1 MSTREQQQSVPV
13 GDDAPILE
21 VMATMRAMRRL
32 KPDPVPRE
40 LLERLVEAATWAPSG
55 GNEQNY
61 EFVVVDDR
69 ATMRRLSD
77 LWRRSA
83 TAYEEAMRDEAIE
96 RMGADKAEPL
106 IRALEYQRE
115 HFHETPA
122 VIVPCY
128 SRKTAPSAALQLM
141 RGIGGPLDQA
151 RFAARGSKLAVLTE
165 AASIYP
171 AVQNL
176 LLAARALGLGANI
189 TTWHMFLEHEW
200 KRELGIPRDV
210 HTYAVIP
217 VGWPKGRFGPVTRRP
232 AAQAIH
238 WDRW

>member
-1 MSTREQQQSVPV
+1 MSTEQRDSVPV
-13 GDDAPILE
+13 GEDAPILE

-40 LLERLVEAATWAPSG
+40 LLERLVKAATWAPSG

-69 ATMRRLSD
+69 ATMARLAE
-77 LWRRSA
+77 LWRRSCD
-83 TAYEEAMRDEAIE
+83 AYEQAMREDAVG
-96 RMGADKAEPL
+96 RMGEEKALPM
-106 IRALEYQRE
+106 IRALQYQRD

-128 SRKTAPSAALQLM
+128 SRKTAPAAALKLV

-151 RFAARGSKLAVLTE
+151 RFVARGPVLGALTE

-171 AVQNL
+171 GVQNL

-200 KRELGIPRDV
+200 KRELGIPRHV
-210 HTYAVIP
+210 NTYAVIP

-232 AAQAIH
+232 PAEAIH

>member
-1 MSTREQQQSVPV
+1 MSSVPV
-13 GDDAPILE
+13 GGDAPILE

-61 EFVVVDDR
+61 DFVVVDDR
-69 ATMRRLSD
+69 AVMARLAE

-83 TAYEEAMRDEAIE
+83 STYEAAMRDEAVA
-96 RMGADKAEPL
+96 RMGEEKALPL

-122 VIVPCY
+122 LIVACY
-128 SRKTAPSAALQLM
+128 SRKTSVSAGLQLA
-141 RGIGGPLDQA
+141 RGIGGPLDAA
-151 RFAARGSKLAVLTE
+151 RFVARGSRMAALTE

-210 HTYAVIP
+210 NTYAVVP
-217 VGWPKGRFGPVTRRP
+217 VGWPRGRFGPVTRRP
-232 AAQAIH
+232 AAEAIH

>member
-1 MSTREQQQSVPV
+1 MSAPAVPVPV
-13 GDDAPILE
+13 GEDAPILA

-40 LLERLVEAATWAPSG
+40 LLEKLVEAATWAPSG

-69 ATMRRLSD
+69 AVMGRLAA
-77 LWRRSA
+77 LWKRSCD
-83 TAYEEAMRDEAIE
+83 AYAAAMRDDAIA
-96 RMGADKAEPL
+96 RMGEEKALPL
-106 IRALEYQRE
+106 IRALEYQRD

-122 VIVPCY
+122 LIVPCY
-128 SRKTAPSAALQLM
+128 SRKTAPSAAVRLM
-141 RGIGGPLDQA
+141 RGIGGPLDAA
-151 RFAARGSKLAVLTE
+151 RFAARGSKMAVLTE

-217 VGWPKGRFGPVTRRP
+217 VGWPRGRFGPVTRRP
-232 AAQAIH
+232 AHEAIH

>member
-1 MSTREQQQSVPV
+1 MSASPREVAV
-13 GDDAPILE
+13 GEDAPILD
-21 VMATMRAMRRL
+21 VMSTMRAMRRL

-40 LLERLVEAATWAPSG
+40 LLERLVQAATWAPSG

-69 ATMRRLSD
+69 AVMRELAG
-77 LWRRSA
+77 LWERSA
-83 TAYEEAMRDEAIE
+83 SAYEAAMHDEAIE
-96 RMGADKAEPL
+96 RMGEEKARPL
-106 IRALEYQRE
+106 IRALQYQRE
-115 HFHETPA
+115 HFAETPA

-128 SRKTAPSAALQLM
+128 SRKTAPSAALTLM
-141 RGIGGPLDQA
+141 RGIGGPLDVA
-151 RFAARGSKLAVLTE
+151 RFAARGSKMAVLTE

-200 KRELGIPRDV
+200 KRVLGIPRGV

-217 VGWPKGRFGPVTRRP
+217 VGWPLGRFGPVTRRP
-232 AAQAIH
+232 AREAIH